1 MKTWIILAAMLVIL
15 PIAQTVSAETVPSW
29 IKNNADWWAQGQIG
43 DDVFVQGI
51 QYLVAE
57 DIISVPPTQVT
68 QQASEN
74 IPDWV
79 KNTAGWWAEGSTEDT
94 DFLNGVQH
102 LVKTGVITIGNEISQ
117 ENTVETSSVQD
128 IDSEANPNDSELTKL
143 QSELDA
149 CQEITK
155 AAKRSDCEKAAKHAI
170 NVHQYKQNTKPI
182 QVGSV
187 NFYWQGLGSEGN
199 GFEISPTGQAILT
212 VRMLA
217 ENTSSENISLQC
229 TSPQICNY
237 DVWNGDTA
245 FKYSGMDFTNGQIVI
260 KPGMFREFN
269 MLFGPNIGY
278 GGTQFVYDSAKDYSF
293 RISED
298 WGSVQIPLDLG

>member
-1 MKTWIILAAMLVIL
+1 MKTWITLAAMLVLL

-43 DDVFVQGI
+43 DDVFIQGI
-51 QYLVAE
+51 QYLVSE
-57 DIISVPPTQVT
+57 DIISVPVTQVT
-68 QQASEN
+68 QQSSEN
-74 IPDWV
+74 IPEWV
-79 KNTAGWWAEGSTEDT
+79 KNTAGWWAEGSIEDT

-102 LVKTGVITIGNEISQ
+102 LVKTGIITVGNEISK
-117 ENTVETSSVQD
+117 ENMASHAVEKVTTEQ
-128 IDSEANPNDSELTKL
+128 IPTDSESIKL

-155 AAKRSDCEKAAKHAI
+155 ASKRSDCEKAAKHAI
-170 NVHQYKQNTKPI
+170 NVHQYKTNVEPI
-182 QVGSV
+182 QVGQV
-187 NFYWQGLGSEGN
+187 NFYWQGIGSEGN
-199 GFEISPTGQAILT
+199 EFEISPTGQAILT

-217 ENTSSENISLQC
+217 ENTSSDNISLQC
-229 TSPQICNY
+229 TSPQICSY
-237 DVWNGDTA
+237 DVWNGETA

-260 KPGMFREFN
+260 KPGMAREFN

-298 WGSVQIPLDLG
+298 WGSIEIPLDLE